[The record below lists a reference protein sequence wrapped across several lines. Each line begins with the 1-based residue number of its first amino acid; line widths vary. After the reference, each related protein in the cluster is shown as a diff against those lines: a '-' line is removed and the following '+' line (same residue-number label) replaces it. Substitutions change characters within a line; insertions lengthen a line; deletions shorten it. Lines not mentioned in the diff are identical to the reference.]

1 MSIVASVKVYDGIVL
16 GAESMTQI
24 YADVPERGQQLVKA
38 YEHARK
44 LFQLAT
50 LPVGVLTFGAGNIGN
65 RSVESF
71 IGEFSADYAT
81 KIKTTDSIEKVAQD
95 LHDFMRGPYEN
106 THAQTPA
113 ESRPIMGF
121 CVCGYFDDP
130 NQHLGSGWEFQFPST
145 GGPQLMLPDDQLGAS
160 WRGVSIPFSRLF
172 FGLDP
177 RIVNVLLEQGV
188 PDEII
193 KRVQTVASET
203 LVTRV
208 TFDGMPV
215 QDAIHF
221 CRFIIET
228 TIGWAR
234 YEIGQPSC
242 GGPVHL
248 AVITKSKGFQ
258 WLSEH
263 KYSA

>member
-24 YADVPERGQQLVKA
+24 YAKIPEHGEQLIKA
-38 YEHARK
+38 YENARK
-44 LFQLAT
+44 LFQIAS

-71 IGEFSADYAT
+71 LGEFNEGNAKDLKPT
-81 KIKTTDSIEKVAQD
+81 HSIEKVAQD
-95 LHDFMRGPYEN
+95 LHDFMRGPYEKA
-106 THAQTPA
+106 HEQTPT
-113 ESRPIMGF
+113 ESRPVMGF

-130 NQHLGSGWEFQFPST
+130 HQHLGSGWEFKFPSA
-145 GGPQLMLPDDQLGAS
+145 GKPQLMLPDQQLGAS

-177 RIVNVLLEQGV
+177 RIVNVLLEEGV
-188 PDEII
+188 SQEVIR
-193 KRVQTVASET
+193 KVQTFVSET

-215 QDAIHF
+215 QDAIQF

-234 YEIGQPSC
+234 YEMGQPSC
-242 GGPVHL
+242 GGPIHL
-248 AVITKSKGFQ
+248 AVITKAKGFQ
-258 WLSEH
+258 WLNEH
-263 KYSA
+263 KYYA

>member
-1 MSIVASVKVYDGIVL
+1 
-16 GAESMTQI
+16 MTQI
-24 YADVPERGQQLVKA
+24 YANTPEHGQQLIKA

-44 LFQLAT
+44 LFQIAT

-71 IGEFSADYAT
+71 LGEFNTDYAT
-81 KIKTTDSIEKVAQD
+81 EIKPTDSIETVARR
-95 LHDFMRGPYEN
+95 LHDFILGPYEEA
-106 THAQTPA
+106 HAQTPA
-113 ESRPIMGF
+113 ASRPVMGF

-130 NQHLGSGWEFQFPST
+130 HQHLGSGWEFQFPSIVE
-145 GGPQLMLPDDQLGAS
+145 PQLMLPDQELGAS

-177 RIVNVLLEQGV
+177 RMVSVLLEQGV
-188 PDEII
+188 SKEVIQ
-193 KRVQTVASET
+193 KVQSIVSET

-215 QDAIHF
+215 QEAIQF

-258 WLSEH
+258 WLNEH
-263 KYSA
+263 KYYA